1 MWGEAIAAAA
11 AIVVAIIELIAARDR
26 RHTKKLVEESRTR
39 AERREKE
46 SRLSMDLMSATCRLS
61 CDTAKAVRDG
71 HTNGTLAGN
80 LEKAEAA
87 LTAYDDFIRQEAA
100 HAVAKQ

>member
-1 MWGEAIAAAA
+1 MWGEVIAAAA
-11 AIVVAIIELIAARDR
+11 AIVVAIIELIAAQDR
-26 RHTKKLVEESRTR
+26 KHTKKIVEESRTR
-39 AERREKE
+39 AVRREKE

-80 LEKAEAA
+80 LESAEAA
-87 LTAYDDFIRQEAA
+87 LNAYDDFIRQEAA
-100 HAVAKQ
+100 HAVAKE

>member
-1 MWGEAIAAAA
+1 MWGEVIAAVA
-11 AIVVAIIELIAARDR
+11 AIVVSIIEFLAARDR
-26 RHTKKLVEESRTR
+26 KHTKKIVEESRTR
-39 AERREKE
+39 SIRREKE

-87 LTAYDDFIRQEAA
+87 LNAYDDFIRQEAA

>member
-1 MWGEAIAAAA
+1 MWGEVIAAAA

-26 RHTKKLVEESRTR
+26 KHTKKIVEESRTR
-39 AERREKE
+39 AVRREKE

-71 HTNGTLAGN
+71 HTNGTLTGN
-80 LEKAEAA
+80 LESAEAA
-87 LTAYDDFIRQEAA
+87 LSAYDDFIRQEAA
-100 HAVAKQ
+100 HAVAKE

>member
-11 AIVVAIIELIAARDR
+11 AIAVAIIEAIAARDR
-26 RHTKKLVEESRTR
+26 RRTKKLVEENRVR

-46 SRLSMDLMSATCRLS
+46 SRLSMDLMYSTCGLS
-61 CDTAKAVRDG
+61 IDTARALREG
-71 HTNGTLAGN
+71 HTNGTLAGD
-80 LEKAEAA
+80 LDQAKAAMG
-87 LTAYDDFIRQEAA
+87 AYDDFVRQEAA

>member
-26 RHTKKLVEESRTR
+26 KQTKKLVEEGRIR

-46 SRLSMDLMSATCRLS
+46 SRLSMDLMYATCGLS
-61 CDTAKAVRDG
+61 IDTARALREG
-71 HTNGTLAGN
+71 HTNGTLAGD
-80 LEKAEAA
+80 LDQAKAAMG
-87 LTAYDDFIRQEAA
+87 AYDDFIRQEAA
-100 HAVAKQ
+100 HAVAKT

>member
-26 RHTKKLVEESRTR
+26 RHTKKLVEAAKVR

-46 SRLSMDLMSATCRLS
+46 SRLSMDLMYATCGLS
-61 CDTAKAVRDG
+61 IDTARALREG
-71 HTNGTLAGN
+71 HTNGTLAGD
-80 LEKAEAA
+80 LDHAKAAMG
-87 LTAYDDFIRQEAA
+87 AYDDFIRQEAA
-100 HAVAKQ
+100 HAVSKT

>member
-1 MWGEAIAAAA
+1 MWGEVIAAVA
-11 AIVVAIIELIAARDR
+11 AIVVAVIELIAARDR
-26 RHTKKLVEESRTR
+26 KHTKKIVEESRTR
-39 AERREKE
+39 AVRREKE

-80 LEKAEAA
+80 LENAEAA
-87 LTAYDDFIRQEAA
+87 LNAYDDFIRQEAA